1 MRCNCRRGGGN
12 ALSGWAQATTNG
24 GIEPRSDPTITL
36 TRLTSPRRRWFGP
49 SSSGSRPSRCT
60 SCNRFGRTCTS
71 CTCIRVRVRV
81 RPSRRAEQPQGA
93 PHASDY
99 ALPRTP
105 KRAATPQLV
114 AGGRPKR
121 CPPNLQTTIGPPTY
135 RLLLDLDKRS
145 VPAKAA
151 RAARFQ
157 VVAGRA
163 AAAEPLRTGVVV
175 TPRRAEGAREHGS
188 AGRAGVAVSRWCYSR
203 AARV

>member
-1 MRCNCRRGGGN
+1 MRYNRRRGGQC
-12 ALSGWAQATTNG
+12 AQRLGAGHNKRRNRTAVRPNPNP
-24 GIEPRSDPTITL
+24 I
-36 TRLTSPRRRWFGP
+36 RLTSPRRRWFGP

-99 ALPRTP
+99 ALSRTP

-121 CPPNLQTTIGPPTY
+121 PPQPRDYDWAPNLQPTTT
-135 RLLLDLDKRS
+135 
-145 VPAKAA
+145 
-151 RAARFQ
+151 RFGQ
-157 VVAGRA
+157 AVGASQGSACRPFAGSRR
-163 AAAEPLRTGVVV
+163 PCSR
-175 TPRRAEGAREHGS
+175 RRAPAHRCSRYTTTRRRCPRAR
-188 AGRAGVAVSRWCYSR
+188 
-203 AARV
+203 